1 MLSCDYF
8 ALVYSLSLS
17 LSLSPSVPSFLSIP
31 SRLCPLLQDSVVD
44 DSLAAVS
51 QCLQTPLHELAASNT
66 GCTQPVFSPSLQC
79 ASSLV
84 NVSLRILA
92 HAAEL
97 EDKTGGMAGKGERED
112 EEERKEGEGGD
123 GRGEESKAVVSLQ
136 VGVKLV
142 TQTMCVILLYSD
154 CTGDSAWTVQQF

>member
-1 MLSCDYF
+1 M
-8 ALVYSLSLS
+8 
-17 LSLSPSVPSFLSIP
+17 
-31 SRLCPLLQDSVVD
+31 
-44 DSLAAVS
+44 
-51 QCLQTPLHELAASNT
+51 
-66 GCTQPVFSPSLQC
+66 
-79 ASSLV
+79 

-97 EDKTGGMAGKGERED
+97 EDKTGEMGGKGER

-123 GRGEESKAVVSLQ
+123 GRGDESKAVVSLQ
-136 VGVKLV
+136 VRVKLV